1 MFLNVFNT
9 FTSYWYGLVTCI
21 NLFQNLKNLKMKKMI
36 SLIIVFKSYFL
47 IFLWIHLIFLKI
59 NAKYQTYEVI
69 TANVYCHII
78 PRDFISVLRLS
89 EDQDSGG
96 LLLLCMW
103 GPPAQRRPRQNL
115 CRHGAGHDWRHQV
128 RQRHHLSLIQSYKLI
143 NCFSDVMRIF
153 PHMWILHYNRW
164 RLMMDCR
171 IWIKEEP

>member
-1 MFLNVFNT
+1 M
-9 FTSYWYGLVTCI
+9 
-21 NLFQNLKNLKMKKMI
+21 
-36 SLIIVFKSYFL
+36 
-47 IFLWIHLIFLKI
+47 
-59 NAKYQTYEVI
+59 YQSYEVI

-78 PRDFISVLRLS
+78 PHDFISVLRLS

-128 RQRHHLSLIQSYKLI
+128 KQRHHWSLIQSYKLI

-153 PHMWILHYNRW
+153 PHIYGFFTITDEDWWWIVEFGSKKSRNRNRGGIFIVPHTLW
-164 RLMMDCR
+164 QGAPVFAVSSAGRPCEVYFDKHGALRMCA
-171 IWIKEEP
+171 